1 MLPFTNISLVYPAW
15 VSHLFAEN
23 SLNLQLLKS
32 GATCIHAVDVK
43 VLFFLPKQQLLLHL
57 NTFLN

>member
-1 MLPFTNISLVYPAW
+1 MLPFTNISIVYPAW

-32 GATCIHAVDVK
+32 GATCMQLMLK
-43 VLFFLPKQQLLLHL
+43 FFFFLPKQQLLLHL